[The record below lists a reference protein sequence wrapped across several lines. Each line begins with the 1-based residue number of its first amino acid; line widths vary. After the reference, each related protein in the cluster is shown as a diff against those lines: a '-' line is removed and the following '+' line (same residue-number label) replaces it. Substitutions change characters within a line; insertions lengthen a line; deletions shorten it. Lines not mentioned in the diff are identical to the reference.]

1 MTLPPKAGKT
11 ILVCGELP
19 QEQDTWQTEE
29 EEEAVEEAA
38 EKWKKW
44 RKWKNV
50 YIVQRNKYRLIM

>member
-50 YIVQRNKYRLIM
+50 YIVQRNM